1 MKGLIQFFA
10 LLILT
15 TQVALATPPTEKGLA
30 KFYDDSFHG
39 RKTASGAIYDKN
51 KLTAAHKSLPFGTK
65 VKVLNPANG
74 KSVIVE
80 INDRGPYVKGRI
92 IELSKRAADQL
103 SITKQATVPVVITV
117 VDKGTVIEPVAV
129 APKVVEKIA
138 TPQPKVEPK
147 VDKVVATAIP
157 SPNEPPATT
166 APKTA
171 AKTTT
176 APKVAEKPAQTTTKS
191 TTKTTAKTATK
202 TATPAKKKATPK
214 VEKKPN
220 LVVAAKDMKTGG
232 FYKMQ
237 VLKLQAKGY
246 GVQIAGYSDYQ
257 SVTQQLFAIQ
267 KNWFKGAT
275 VFVDEL
281 NGEPYYKIIL
291 GPMNTKAEAESYR
304 SSLAKKYGQKDAF
317 VVDIAALS
325 AAKNK
330 TAPVASPNSNLL
342 EEAKRMSDGGYY
354 KMQVLQ
360 LESKGYGVQTMG
372 YSDYQAVVN
381 QLAVLQ
387 ENWFS
392 GAAIFVDQLNGK
404 PYYKIILGPM
414 DTKEKADNY
423 AANLK
428 KKYEAMKGAF
438 VVDIAAMAAKK

>member
-117 VDKGTVIEPVAV
+117 VDKATIIEPVAV

-147 VDKVVATAIP
+147 VDKVVATAVP
-157 SPNEPPATT
+157 SPNKQPVAKTKT

-171 AKTTT
+171 QKPTQPVITKTTK
-176 APKVAEKPAQTTTKS
+176 A
-191 TTKTTAKTATK
+191 TTKTAA
-202 TATPAKKKATPK
+202 PAKKKATPK

-281 NGEPYYKIIL
+281 NGKPYYKIIL

-317 VVDIAALS
+317 VVDVAALS

-330 TAPVASPNSNLL
+330 VAPVTSPNSNLL
-342 EEAKRMSDGGYY
+342 EEAKRMNDGGYY

-360 LESKGYGVQTMG
+360 LDSKGYGVQTMG

-428 KKYEAMKGAF
+428 EKYAAMKGAF
-438 VVDIAAMAAKK
+438 VVDIAAMADKK

>member
-10 LLILT
+10 LLMIT
-15 TQVALATPPTEKGLA
+15 TQVAWATPPTEKGLA

-39 RKTASGAIYDKN
+39 RQTASGATYDKN

-103 SITKQATVPVVITV
+103 SITKQATVPVVLTV
-117 VDKGTVIEPVAV
+117 VDKGTVIEQPAAV
-129 APKVVEKIA
+129 APKVVEKVA
-138 TPQPKVEPK
+138 AAAAAPKPQPKVEAVAPVAKKPVAAAVTKPK
-147 VDKVVATAIP
+147 TVT
-157 SPNEPPATT
+157 
-166 APKTA
+166 KTA
-171 AKTTT
+171 AAAQSKPVQP
-176 APKVAEKPAQTTTKS
+176 APKKE
-191 TTKTTAKTATK
+191 TKTTATA
-202 TATPAKKKATPK
+202 AAPAKKKAAP
-214 VEKKPN
+214 VKKKTPN
-220 LVVAAKDMKTGG
+220 LVVAARDMKTGG

-281 NGEPYYKIIL
+281 NGQPYYKIIL
-291 GPMNTKAEAESYR
+291 GPLNTKAEAESYR
-304 SSLAKKYGQKDAF
+304 KSLIKKYGTKDAF
-317 VVDIAALS
+317 VVDVAALS
-325 AAKNK
+325 EAKNK
-330 TAPVASPNSNLL
+330 TNSATSSDGNLL
-342 EEAKRMSDGGYY
+342 EEAKKMTAGGYY

-360 LESKGYGVQTMG
+360 LESKGYGVQAMG

-392 GAAIFVDQLNGK
+392 GAAIFVDELNGK
-404 PYYKIILGPM
+404 PYYKIILGAT
-414 DTKEKADNY
+414 DTKEKAANY

-428 KKYEAMKGAF
+428 KKYESMKGAF
-438 VVDIAAMAAKK
+438 VVDITALTKKK